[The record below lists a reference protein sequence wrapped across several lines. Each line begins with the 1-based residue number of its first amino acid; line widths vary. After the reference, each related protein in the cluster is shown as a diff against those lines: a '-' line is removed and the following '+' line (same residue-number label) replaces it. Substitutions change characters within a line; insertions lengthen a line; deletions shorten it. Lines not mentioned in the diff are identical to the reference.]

1 MARSALLGDFLS
13 ALARRGGHFL
23 LPGLLSQAAQ
33 ARTIEQWAETLLS
46 STGEAS
52 GTAIAASIIDYW
64 RMLDDAGRG
73 DFLRMLKDRFG
84 ADREGLDAAVEA
96 YLADPTDVAVA
107 RLHRAAEPRR
117 QDLLRRLNLAPG
129 GIETLVRMREDMLAR
144 IGKEDGLEAVD
155 ADFVHLFTS
164 WFNRGFL
171 TLKRIDWSTPAN
183 ILEKI
188 IRYEAVHAIESWDDL
203 RRRLQP
209 DDRRCYAFFHP
220 RLPDEPLIFVEVA
233 LTGDMPAAIAPL
245 LSEDRP
251 AISAEEGTHAVFY
264 SISNCQLGLRGVSF
278 GNFLIKQVAEDLRR
292 ELPNLKQFVTL
303 SPVPGFAG
311 WLSDTQADLP
321 GIEEV
326 RQLVS
331 SEHWEDNVE
340 TVERLGELLPPIAAH
355 YFLVA
360 RDAKGR
366 VIDPVARFHLGNGA
380 SLARID
386 AFGDLSP
393 KALKSAFG
401 LMVNYRYVLEDVEKN
416 HERFA
421 SRAEVAAAPAV
432 RSLLGSRRAGRG
444 AKWSTRTDRSVARA
458 IWGTS

>member
-1 MARSALLGDFLS
+1 VARGVPLGDILS

-23 LPGLLSQAAQ
+23 LPGLLSQGAE
-33 ARTIEQWAETLLS
+33 ARSIEQWAETLLS

-64 RMLDDAGRG
+64 RALDDAGRR
-73 DFLRMLKDRFG
+73 DFLRMLRDRLG
-84 ADREGLDAAVEA
+84 VDRERLDAAVEA
-96 YLADPTDVAVA
+96 YVADRADIAA
-107 RLHRAAEPRR
+107 ADLHRSAEPRR
-117 QDLLRRLNLAPG
+117 QDFFRRLNLAPG
-129 GIETLVRMREDMLAR
+129 GIETLVHMREDLLACL
-144 IGKEDGLEAVD
+144 GKENGLEAVD

-171 TLKRIDWSTPAN
+171 MLKRIDWTTPAN

-233 LTGDMPAAIAPL
+233 LTQNMPDAIAPL

-251 AISAEEGTHAVFY
+251 GISAEEGSHAVFY
-264 SISNCQLGLRGVSF
+264 SISNCQAGLRGVSF

-311 WLSDTQADLP
+311 WLEKTEASVP
-321 GIEEV
+321 GIEDVCE
-326 RQLVS
+326 LVAQPG
-331 SEHWEDNVE
+331 WENEAE
-340 TVERLGELLPPIAAH
+340 TLERLGELLPPIAAH

-360 RDAKGR
+360 RDVSGR
-366 VIDPVARFHLGNGA
+366 VVDPVARFHLGNGA
-380 SLARID
+380 SLARIN

-393 KALKSAFG
+393 KALKSALG
-401 LMVNYRYVLEDVEKN
+401 VMVNYRYLLDEVEKN

-432 RSLLGSRRAGRG
+432 RNLIGSRRSGRG
-444 AKWSTRTDRSVARA
+444 AKWSTRSDRSVA
-458 IWGTS
+458 